1 MSHTLDQLLMEAFNE
16 QKKVSALKDIFA
28 EVNASRRR
36 SKMKAHV
43 ADTLMHAS
51 DPAIANEVIEF
62 TGQDT
67 INKSIARLP
76 KDILVPLVLYAP
88 TAGHYYS
95 DVALSDT
102 IPRARNVGKDGIPK
116 GHGKLLQ
123 AHQFGYLPETANEI
137 EDAIIAKLQ
146 ATTTPTNTPTT
157 KETPMSAQSYTTSAW
172 LDTVYCI
179 ACEREEWLRGE
190 GYGDIIGT
198 TEQSFAHKAKE
209 LLVHFLT
216 TNTPNDELF
225 KANVEQID
233 SAINQIDLNLW
244 SPMDS
249 DKLTHRDFDHELHD
263 TLISH
268 LMDNA
273 PKSGANP
280 QPTIFR
286 MPDGA
291 MTQAINSLL
300 ASSGIPHT
308 LQDIRHDL
316 VHAVGRVQELESAPP
331 AVSAINVQ
339 VGGDTKMSSS
349 TAELPDGEFKVEP
362 VSKRFDIPSHVS
374 AFDFSVPTF
383 TWESPHPHV
392 PEINPDYIFD
402 PSNLLR
408 VLYSLVCNTRC
419 WLHGHTGTGKST
431 MIEQVCA
438 RLGYPLRRVN
448 FDSEITRLDLIG
460 RDVLTQENGTTVSR
474 FEDGILP
481 QAMQEP
487 CVLLCDEM
495 DFVRPDVAYVAQRV
509 LEADGGLMLT
519 EDAGRVVN
527 PHALFRIFATAN
539 TKGQGDEF
547 GMYSGARVQSMAFLE
562 RFTSWIKVDYMPS
575 EDRAKLM
582 RAKVGGGLT
591 DTVFNTINQYVTE
604 HIEAFTGSQVM
615 QPISPRGY
623 LELASATSFL
633 RGSYQSEEQAL
644 REAFG
649 MVILDR
655 ATEQDKVV
663 LEGIAQRVFG
673 NS

>member
-1 MSHTLDQLLMEAFNE
+1 
-16 QKKVSALKDIFA
+16 
-28 EVNASRRR
+28 
-36 SKMKAHV
+36 
-43 ADTLMHAS
+43 
-51 DPAIANEVIEF
+51 
-62 TGQDT
+62 
-67 INKSIARLP
+67 
-76 KDILVPLVLYAP
+76 
-88 TAGHYYS
+88 
-95 DVALSDT
+95 
-102 IPRARNVGKDGIPK
+102 
-116 GHGKLLQ
+116 
-123 AHQFGYLPETANEI
+123 
-137 EDAIIAKLQ
+137 
-146 ATTTPTNTPTT
+146 
-157 KETPMSAQSYTTSAW
+157 
-172 LDTVYCI
+172 
-179 ACEREEWLRGE
+179 
-190 GYGDIIGT
+190 
-198 TEQSFAHKAKE
+198 
-209 LLVHFLT
+209 
-216 TNTPNDELF
+216 
-225 KANVEQID
+225 
-233 SAINQIDLNLW
+233 
-244 SPMDS
+244 
-249 DKLTHRDFDHELHD
+249 
-263 TLISH
+263 
-268 LMDNA
+268 
-273 PKSGANP
+273 
-280 QPTIFR
+280 
-286 MPDGA
+286 
-291 MTQAINSLL
+291 
-300 ASSGIPHT
+300 
-308 LQDIRHDL
+308 
-316 VHAVGRVQELESAPP
+316 
-331 AVSAINVQ
+331 
-339 VGGDTKMSSS
+339 
-349 TAELPDGEFKVEP
+349 
-362 VSKRFDIPSHVS
+362 
-374 AFDFSVPTF
+374 
-383 TWESPHPHV
+383 
-392 PEINPDYIFD
+392 
-402 PSNLLR
+402 
-408 VLYSLVCNTRC
+408 
-419 WLHGHTGTGKST
+419 